1 MVKIQILTLLMFTV
15 MMMMMMMMMPVLMVT
30 VAVGRV
36 KIEKAILPVPVLVA
50 GASKYTAKILSISHV
65 HEAVAIN

>member
-15 MMMMMMMMMPVLMVT
+15 MMTMMPVLMVA

-36 KIEKAILPVPVLVA
+36 KIEKAIIPVPVLVA
-50 GASKYTAKILSISHV
+50 GASKYTAKIFSISHV